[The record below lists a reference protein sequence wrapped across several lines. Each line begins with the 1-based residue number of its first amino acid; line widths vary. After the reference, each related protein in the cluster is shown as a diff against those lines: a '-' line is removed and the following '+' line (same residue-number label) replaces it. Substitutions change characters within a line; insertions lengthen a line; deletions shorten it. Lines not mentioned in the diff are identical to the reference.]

1 MPTQQRV
8 EVEECL
14 VTGLPRLSP
23 PVRSPPRSITTFANR
38 KGTARF
44 GPSSIPVLNSMYSTA
59 AAALEEV
66 DTGLVVT
73 WKNTFVHFPVN
84 SAPCQMRRTHSCPPS
99 RFGEEAREASSKEDS
114 VWDKCCTSGAET
126 FAPLKLK
133 PMTPTEERLSFWKA
147 PAKNEERICSSKDVD
162 MMSQC
167 LTTASSDEEQC
178 SAYSTT
184 STITTTAGTPCN
196 LMMQNLPCRSTRA
209 EILAEI
215 DSLGFAG
222 RYNYFYQP
230 PNRGQRLSRGYA
242 FIGFATPEVAAEF
255 VAVMHNRPL
264 SCRESTK
271 LVQVLPARIQ
281 GLEEN
286 MRSFRGT
293 RAAGKAWS
301 PLFLEEDNLNE
312 TEGKAEGHAQV
323 QRSDRRRKGGR
334 KY

>member
-1 MPTQQRV
+1 MH
-8 EVEECL
+8 
-14 VTGLPRLSP
+14 S
-23 PVRSPPRSITTFANR
+23 A
-38 KGTARF
+38 
-44 GPSSIPVLNSMYSTA
+44 A
-59 AAALEEV
+59 AAALGEV

-73 WKNTFVHFPVN
+73 WKNTFVHFPVC
-84 SAPCQMRRTHSCPPS
+84 SAPVQMRRTRSSPPL
-99 RFGEEAREASSKEDS
+99 RFGEEAREDS
-114 VWDKCCTSGAET
+114 VWEKCCTSGAET

-147 PAKNEERICSSKDVD
+147 PAKEELICSSKDVD

-178 SAYSTT
+178 SAHSTT
-184 STITTTAGTPCN
+184 STIATTAGTPCN

-255 VAVMHNRPL
+255 CAVMHGRAL

-301 PLFLEEDNLNE
+301 PLFLEEENLKK

-323 QRSDRRRKGGR
+323 ERSDRRRKGGR